1 MVAFAE
7 DTPSVSHTCGTGAPG
22 VFRHSQVR
30 LLCYR
35 TGCLLANDQGDPSNG
50 AVRNSLG
57 AIQSGSQM

>member
-7 DTPSVSHTCGTGAPG
+7 ECRTLAAQAHQVPG
-22 VFRHSQVR
+22 HSQVR